1 MRRCC
6 LRSDKQFDG
15 YIVNE
20 EFELLD
26 ILTVLSF
33 IMQVQNQ
40 NKLLG
45 ISDIQ
50 EDNNRVAEE
59 IHQHLRQ
66 QDEKINEIL
75 ELIGN
80 EKIQKNG

>member
-1 MRRCC
+1 MN
-6 LRSDKQFDG
+6 ST
-15 YIVNE
+15 

-26 ILTVLSF
+26 LLTVLSF

-40 NKLLG
+40 SKLFG

-59 IHQHLRQ
+59 IHQHLKQ
-66 QDEKINEIL
+66 QDEKINKIL

-80 EKIQKNG
+80 EKI

>member
-1 MRRCC
+1 MD
-6 LRSDKQFDG
+6 ST
-15 YIVNE
+15 

-26 ILTVLSF
+26 LLTVLSF

-40 NKLLG
+40 SKLFG

-50 EDNNRVAEE
+50 EDNNRVSEE
-59 IHQHLRQ
+59 IHEHLRQ
-66 QDEKINEIL
+66 QDEKINKIL

-80 EKIQKNG
+80 EKI

>member
-1 MRRCC
+1 M
-6 LRSDKQFDG
+6 
-15 YIVNE
+15 NE

-26 ILTVLSF
+26 LLTVLSF

-40 NKLLG
+40 SKLFG

-59 IHQHLRQ
+59 IHQHLQQ
-66 QDEKINEIL
+66 QDEKINKIL

>member
-1 MRRCC
+1 MD
-6 LRSDKQFDG
+6 ST
-15 YIVNE
+15 

-26 ILTVLSF
+26 LLTVLSF

-40 NKLLG
+40 SKLFG

-59 IHQHLRQ
+59 IHQHLQQ
-66 QDEKINEIL
+66 QDEKINKIL

>member
-1 MRRCC
+1 M
-6 LRSDKQFDG
+6 
-15 YIVNE
+15 NE

-26 ILTVLSF
+26 LLTVLSF

-40 NKLLG
+40 SKLFG

-59 IHQHLRQ
+59 IHQHLQQ
-66 QDEKINEIL
+66 QDEKINKIL
-75 ELIGN
+75 ELIVN

>member
-1 MRRCC
+1 M
-6 LRSDKQFDG
+6 
-15 YIVNE
+15 NE

-26 ILTVLSF
+26 LLTVLSF

-40 NKLLG
+40 SKLFG

-59 IHQHLRQ
+59 IHQHLQQ
-66 QDEKINEIL
+66 QDEKINKIL

-80 EKIQKNG
+80 EKI

>member
-1 MRRCC
+1 MN
-6 LRSDKQFDG
+6 K
-15 YIVNE
+15 

-26 ILTVLSF
+26 LLTVLSF
-33 IMQVQNQ
+33 VMQVQNQ
-40 NKLLG
+40 SKLFS

-50 EDNNRVAEE
+50 EDNNRIAEE

-66 QDEKINEIL
+66 QDKKINEIL

>member
-1 MRRCC
+1 M
-6 LRSDKQFDG
+6 
-15 YIVNE
+15 NE

-26 ILTVLSF
+26 LLTVLSF

-40 NKLLG
+40 SKLFG
-45 ISDIQ
+45 INDIQ

-59 IHQHLRQ
+59 IHQHLKR
-66 QDEKINEIL
+66 QDEKINKIL

-80 EKIQKNG
+80 EKI

>member
-1 MRRCC
+1 MD
-6 LRSDKQFDG
+6 ST
-15 YIVNE
+15 

-26 ILTVLSF
+26 LLTILSF

-40 NKLLG
+40 SKLFG

-59 IHQHLRQ
+59 IHQHLKQ
-66 QDEKINEIL
+66 QDEKINKIL

>member
-1 MRRCC
+1 MD
-6 LRSDKQFDG
+6 ST
-15 YIVNE
+15 

-26 ILTVLSF
+26 LLTVLSF

-40 NKLLG
+40 SKLFG

-59 IHQHLRQ
+59 IHQHLKQ
-66 QDEKINEIL
+66 QDEKINKIL

>member
-1 MRRCC
+1 MN
-6 LRSDKQFDG
+6 ST
-15 YIVNE
+15 

-26 ILTVLSF
+26 LLTVLSF

-40 NKLLG
+40 SKLFG

-66 QDEKINEIL
+66 QDEKINKIL

-80 EKIQKNG
+80 EKI

>member
-1 MRRCC
+1 M
-6 LRSDKQFDG
+6 
-15 YIVNE
+15 NE

-26 ILTVLSF
+26 LLTVLSF

-40 NKLLG
+40 SKLFG

-59 IHQHLRQ
+59 IHQHLKQ
-66 QDEKINEIL
+66 QDEKINKIL

>member
-1 MRRCC
+1 M
-6 LRSDKQFDG
+6 
-15 YIVNE
+15 NE

-26 ILTVLSF
+26 LLTVLSF

-40 NKLLG
+40 SKLFG
-45 ISDIQ
+45 INDIQ

-59 IHQHLRQ
+59 IHQHLKQ
-66 QDEKINEIL
+66 QDEKINKIL

-80 EKIQKNG
+80 EKV

>member
-1 MRRCC
+1 M
-6 LRSDKQFDG
+6 
-15 YIVNE
+15 NE

-26 ILTVLSF
+26 LLTVLSF

-40 NKLLG
+40 SKLFG

-50 EDNNRVAEE
+50 KDNNRVAEE

-66 QDEKINEIL
+66 QDEKINKIL

-80 EKIQKNG
+80 EKV

>member
-1 MRRCC
+1 M
-6 LRSDKQFDG
+6 
-15 YIVNE
+15 NE

-26 ILTVLSF
+26 LLTVLSF

-40 NKLLG
+40 SKLFG

-59 IHQHLRQ
+59 IHQHLQQ
-66 QDEKINEIL
+66 QDKKINKIL

>member
-1 MRRCC
+1 M
-6 LRSDKQFDG
+6 
-15 YIVNE
+15 NE

-26 ILTVLSF
+26 LLTVLSF

-40 NKLLG
+40 SKLFG
-45 ISDIQ
+45 INDIQ

-66 QDEKINEIL
+66 QDEKINKIL

>member
-1 MRRCC
+1 M
-6 LRSDKQFDG
+6 
-15 YIVNE
+15 NE
-20 EFELLD
+20 ELELLD
-26 ILTVLSF
+26 LLTVLSF

-40 NKLLG
+40 SKLFG

-59 IHQHLRQ
+59 IHQHLRH
-66 QDEKINEIL
+66 QDEKINKIL

-80 EKIQKNG
+80 EKI

>member
-1 MRRCC
+1 M
-6 LRSDKQFDG
+6 
-15 YIVNE
+15 NE

-26 ILTVLSF
+26 LLTVLSF
-33 IMQVQNQ
+33 IMQVRNQ
-40 NKLLG
+40 SKLFG

-59 IHQHLRQ
+59 IHQHLQQ
-66 QDEKINEIL
+66 QDEKINKIL

>member
-1 MRRCC
+1 MD
-6 LRSDKQFDG
+6 ST
-15 YIVNE
+15 

-26 ILTVLSF
+26 LLTVLSF

-40 NKLLG
+40 SKLFG

-59 IHQHLRQ
+59 IHQHLQQ
-66 QDEKINEIL
+66 QDEKINKIL

-80 EKIQKNG
+80 EKV

>member
-1 MRRCC
+1 M
-6 LRSDKQFDG
+6 
-15 YIVNE
+15 NE

-26 ILTVLSF
+26 LLTVLSF

-40 NKLLG
+40 SKLLG

-66 QDEKINEIL
+66 QDEKINKIL
-75 ELIGN
+75 ELIAN
-80 EKIQKNG
+80 EKI

>member
-1 MRRCC
+1 MD
-6 LRSDKQFDG
+6 ST
-15 YIVNE
+15 

-26 ILTVLSF
+26 LLTVLSF

-40 NKLLG
+40 SKLFG
-45 ISDIQ
+45 INDIQ

-59 IHQHLRQ
+59 IHQHLKQ
-66 QDEKINEIL
+66 QDEKINKIL

-80 EKIQKNG
+80 EKI

>member
-1 MRRCC
+1 M
-6 LRSDKQFDG
+6 
-15 YIVNE
+15 NE

-26 ILTVLSF
+26 LLTVLSF

-40 NKLLG
+40 SKLFG
-45 ISDIQ
+45 INDIQ

-59 IHQHLRQ
+59 IHQHLQQ
-66 QDEKINEIL
+66 QDEKINKIL

-80 EKIQKNG
+80 EKV

>member
-1 MRRCC
+1 M
-6 LRSDKQFDG
+6 
-15 YIVNE
+15 NNT

-26 ILTVLSF
+26 LLTVLSF

-40 NKLLG
+40 SKLFG

-66 QDEKINEIL
+66 QDEKINKIL

-80 EKIQKNG
+80 EKI

>member
-1 MRRCC
+1 MD
-6 LRSDKQFDG
+6 ST
-15 YIVNE
+15 

-26 ILTVLSF
+26 LLTVLSF

-40 NKLLG
+40 SKLFG

-66 QDEKINEIL
+66 QDEKINKIL

-80 EKIQKNG
+80 EKI

>member
-1 MRRCC
+1 MN
-6 LRSDKQFDG
+6 ST
-15 YIVNE
+15 

-26 ILTVLSF
+26 LLTVLSF

-40 NKLLG
+40 SKLFG

-59 IHQHLRQ
+59 IHQHLQQ
-66 QDEKINEIL
+66 QDEKINKIL

-80 EKIQKNG
+80 EKV

>member
-1 MRRCC
+1 M
-6 LRSDKQFDG
+6 
-15 YIVNE
+15 NE

-26 ILTVLSF
+26 LLTVLSF

-40 NKLLG
+40 SKLFG

-50 EDNNRVAEE
+50 EDNNRIAEE

-66 QDEKINEIL
+66 QDEKINKIL

>member
-1 MRRCC
+1 M
-6 LRSDKQFDG
+6 
-15 YIVNE
+15 NE

-26 ILTVLSF
+26 LLTVLSF
-33 IMQVQNQ
+33 IMQVKNQ
-40 NKLLG
+40 SKLFG

-50 EDNNRVAEE
+50 KDNNRVSEE

-66 QDEKINEIL
+66 QDEKINKIL

-80 EKIQKNG
+80 EKI

>member
-1 MRRCC
+1 M
-6 LRSDKQFDG
+6 
-15 YIVNE
+15 NE

-26 ILTVLSF
+26 LLTVLSF

-40 NKLLG
+40 SKLFG

-66 QDEKINEIL
+66 QDEKINKIL
-75 ELIGN
+75 EWIDN

>member
-1 MRRCC
+1 M
-6 LRSDKQFDG
+6 
-15 YIVNE
+15 NE

-26 ILTVLSF
+26 LLTVLSF

-40 NKLLG
+40 SKLFG

-50 EDNNRVAEE
+50 QDNNRVAEE
-59 IHQHLRQ
+59 LHQHLQQ
-66 QDEKINEIL
+66 QDEKINKIL

-80 EKIQKNG
+80 EKI

>member
-1 MRRCC
+1 M
-6 LRSDKQFDG
+6 
-15 YIVNE
+15 NE

-26 ILTVLSF
+26 LLTVLSF

-40 NKLLG
+40 SKLFG

-50 EDNNRVAEE
+50 DDNNRIAEE

-66 QDEKINEIL
+66 QDEKINKIL

-80 EKIQKNG
+80 EKV

>member
-1 MRRCC
+1 MD
-6 LRSDKQFDG
+6 ST
-15 YIVNE
+15 

-26 ILTVLSF
+26 LLTVLSF

-40 NKLLG
+40 SKLFG

-50 EDNNRVAEE
+50 KDNNRVAEE

-66 QDEKINEIL
+66 QDEKINKIL

-80 EKIQKNG
+80 EKI

>member
-1 MRRCC
+1 M
-6 LRSDKQFDG
+6 
-15 YIVNE
+15 NE

-26 ILTVLSF
+26 LLTVLSF
-33 IMQVQNQ
+33 IMQLQNQ
-40 NKLLG
+40 SKLFG

-59 IHQHLRQ
+59 IHQHLKQ
-66 QDEKINEIL
+66 QDEKINKIL

-80 EKIQKNG
+80 EKI